1 MLNWD
6 DDITVITDAEA
17 KMLRV
22 SLDKI
27 QAIAEELEVQQALQN
42 PVISTKEVQARMR
55 EMYEALITRY
65 ADLVSLP
72 RCLFE
77 KQVLVVIL
85 RRWVGERR
93 IRSLNLIGRLPS
105 VIRQATRSAAANM
118 RLVAPIGAPPRL
130 V

>member
-1 MLNWD
+1 MLNWN
-6 DDITVITDAEA
+6 DDITVVTDAEA

-55 EMYEALITRY
+55 AMYEALITRY

-72 RCLFE
+72 RCLFK

-85 RRWVGERR
+85 RRWMGERR
-93 IRSLNLIGRLPS
+93 IRSLGLIGRVPA